1 MPGLRYDNWG
11 IGIRRPFIAGERG
24 AEPLTGYPRRIAAET

>member
-11 IGIRRPFIAGERG
+11 IGIGRPFIVGERG
-24 AEPLTGYPRRIAAET
+24 AEPFTGYPRRIAVKT